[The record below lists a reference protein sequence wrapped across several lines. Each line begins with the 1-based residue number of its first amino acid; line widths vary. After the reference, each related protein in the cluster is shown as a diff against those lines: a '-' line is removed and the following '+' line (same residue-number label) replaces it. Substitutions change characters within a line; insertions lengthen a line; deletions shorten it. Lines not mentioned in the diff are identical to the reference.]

1 MIYNEAKRKKK
12 KTLPRVVDKSSAQE
26 WEAVLC
32 GAHAQLKQYA
42 PQPEVKEHWDKLHSQ
57 WVDYSIELVES
68 SSLKNDNKIKWNG
81 KLHAEVNDHWS
92 AIYKKYSARVPNS
105 TSKCDISNE
114 SNTKKYSLKK
124 YTKSTQLSSPQKA
137 EAATLLHFAV
147 DSTLGANK
155 IDVQEKLESIIDAM
169 TDPKYYYGSIQG
181 MIKALLPWYN
191 SLPQELTPL
200 NQVRGI
206 SDANFKELYPLIKK
220 ESKKQTKHIV
230 NRVLGIFQQKEK
242 QRNATQTLNNLF
254 NDRRI
259 KKAFIKELLSGEH
272 KFADKNASANY
283 LLKLSIKDKTLIEE
297 SIDNAVNRLLDGIS
311 FELSFRPSSK
321 LVTLLRVYLGRTKGK
336 TLFESLSNIANNEI
350 DILIEEHSEQIT
362 QELLN
367 EGTLDLFSNA
377 IDNVVNNPLINKLT
391 EHFSKL
397 LLKLRLLLKKFL
409 NELINAGEDFVEK
422 LCNIFGLSFDYSK
435 SNFELPNE
443 LIGYLDS

>member
-1 MIYNEAKRKKK
+1 MIYNEAKKKK
-12 KTLPRVVDKSSAQE
+12 NKGLPRVVDKSSAQE
-26 WEAVLC
+26 WEALLC
-32 GAHAQLKQYA
+32 GAHAQLKQYE
-42 PQPEVKEHWDKLHSQ
+42 PQPEVKEYWDKLHSQ
-57 WVDYSIELVES
+57 WATFGIDLINS
-68 SSLKNDNKIKWNG
+68 SPLKNDNKIKWNG
-81 KLHAEVNDHWS
+81 KEHAEVNDNWS
-92 AIYKKYSARVPNS
+92 AIYKKYSTRVPNS

-114 SNTKKYSLKK
+114 NNTKRYSLKK
-124 YTKSTQLSSPQKA
+124 YSKTTQLSSPQKA
-137 EAATLLHFAV
+137 EVATLLHFAI
-147 DSTLGANK
+147 DSTLGKNK
-155 IDVQEKLESIIDAM
+155 IDVQQKLEAIIDAM

-200 NQVRGI
+200 NSDRGI

-242 QRNATQTLNNLF
+242 QKNATQTLNNLF

-259 KKAFIKELLSGEH
+259 KKAFIYELLSGKH
-272 KFADKNASANY
+272 KFSNKNASANY
-283 LLKLSIKDKTLIEE
+283 LLKLSITDKSLTEE
-297 SIDNAVNRLLDGIS
+297 SIDDAVNRLLDGIS

-350 DILIEEHSEQIT
+350 DILIEEYSEQIT

-367 EGTLDLFSNA
+367 EGTLEFFSNA
-377 IDNVVNNPLINKLT
+377 IDNIVNNPLINKLT
-391 EHFSKL
+391 QHFSNL

-409 NELINAGEDFVEK
+409 NELINAGEDFIEK
-422 LCNIFGLSFDYSK
+422 LCNIFGLSFDYTK

-443 LIGYLDS
+443 LIAYLDS